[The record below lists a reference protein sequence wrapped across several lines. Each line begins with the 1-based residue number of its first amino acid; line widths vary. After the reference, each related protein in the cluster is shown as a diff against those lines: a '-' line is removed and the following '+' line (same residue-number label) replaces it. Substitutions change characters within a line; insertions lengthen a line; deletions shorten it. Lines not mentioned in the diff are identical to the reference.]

1 MALVA
6 QFQVHEKGCLN
17 AYEIALIAKD
27 GDGAS
32 GVQLMFGSAHC
43 LLVLV
48 TPEGELLSLPPH
60 LPAGVKTPIRV
71 MPLLLTH
78 TLNPGYIWSAGTVF
92 IPSILFQYF
101 DFDSLSI
108 FIFLQFFEMYD
119 FYRGM
124 KTHCAVSRRHVFSV
138 SSCPLVPCNSISP

>member
-1 MALVA
+1 MLPM
-6 QFQVHEKGCLN
+6 KLP
-17 AYEIALIAKD
+17 LAKD

-48 TPEGELLSLPPH
+48 TPEGELPSLPPH

-71 MPLLLTH
+71 MLLLRH
-78 TLNPGYIWSAGTVF
+78 TDTEPWIYLECGDSL
-92 IPSILFQYF
+92 PSILFQYF

-108 FIFLQFFEMYD
+108 YIFAIF
-119 FYRGM
+119 
-124 KTHCAVSRRHVFSV
+124 
-138 SSCPLVPCNSISP
+138 